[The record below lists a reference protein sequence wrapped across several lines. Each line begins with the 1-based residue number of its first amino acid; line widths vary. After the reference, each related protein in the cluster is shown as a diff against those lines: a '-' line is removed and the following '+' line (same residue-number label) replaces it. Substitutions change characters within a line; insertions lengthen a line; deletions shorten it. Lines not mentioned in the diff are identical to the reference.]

1 MQRSSEELLEG
12 RIVQAAELLAKRICS
27 FIGEGTSKV
36 LAEFGEIYFPVSI
49 IYLLLYPTFFPI
61 PLANYPKKRLKKWVL
76 SPYQFRVKTQ
86 KVRQNIDYFIEMGI
100 DVIAITNS
108 EKARLLNFQQSRSP
122 TI

>member
-49 IYLLLYPTFFPI
+49 IYLLLYPTFFPSVSK
-61 PLANYPKKRLKKWVL
+61 LSEETAKKWVL
-76 SPYQFRVKTQ
+76 SPYQFRVKH
-86 KVRQNIDYFIEMGI
+86 KSSAKY
-100 DVIAITNS
+100 
-108 EKARLLNFQQSRSP
+108 
-122 TI
+122 

>member
-1 MQRSSEELLEG
+1 MGVIALSVS
-12 RIVQAAELLAKRICS
+12 
-27 FIGEGTSKV
+27 GE
-36 LAEFGEIYFPVSI
+36 
-49 IYLLLYPTFFPI
+49 
-61 PLANYPKKRLKKWVL
+61 
-76 SPYQFRVKTQ
+76 TQ